1 MNITQIFTF
10 SLFWETL
17 QSSYS
22 IVKKKIK
29 RVIDISYRSKIFYLY
44 SRGLTFDKLRSLTNI
59 RKIKVLVLKK
69 VGYRYP
75 TWTPLLEIIMHYK
88 STFKIWQYKNRLK
101 KSTCLLNAF
110 IIFHCI
116 IISYNCPTRKYDYL
130 ECQLINNYDKFQGS
144 DVYCHVTSLCR
155 LLSEN
160 NYDNWMALTSLI
172 YLFFDR
178 HDIKW

>member
-1 MNITQIFTF
+1 MSFF
-10 SLFWETL
+10 
-17 QSSYS
+17 
-22 IVKKKIK
+22 KI
-29 RVIDISYRSKIFYLY
+29 IHIY
-44 SRGLTFDKLRSLTNI
+44 RGLSDVYIDMLIYFRKLSATFCCITYFATNSH
-59 RKIKVLVLKK
+59 LF
-69 VGYRYP
+69 
-75 TWTPLLEIIMHYK
+75 EIIMHYK

-144 DVYCHVTSLCR
+144 DVYCHVKSLCR

-160 NYDNWMALTSLI
+160 YYDNWMALTSLI

-178 HDIKW
+178 HDNKW